1 MTKQIALFNHKGG
14 VSKTTTT
21 FNLGWMLANKGKR
34 VMIVDCD
41 PQCNLTGMV
50 LELRGSKYDINKG
63 LQAIYESEEVRDI
76 YRGLAP
82 AFESRPILLEP
93 VVCEPVKGQPNMYLL
108 PGNIRFAEYEVV
120 LGMAQELSSSLVSLQ
135 NLPGSLHYLFMKT
148 AKKYEIDFILV
159 DMGLSLGPISRN
171 LLMMSDYFIV
181 PMFPDYFSMMATES
195 LASILS
201 QWSAWAKQGRALP
214 ILRGATY
221 PFPDKIPKFLGT
233 IIQNYRVGEG
243 TKPLAA
249 FKTWIDAIGMAAERK
264 LIPVLKEND
273 MLLPMELYQ
282 RVKWTQYDQIS
293 LFPDESL
300 GRPLLQMPDF
310 NSLIAL
316 SQKHRAPI
324 FDLTDAQLERDGIVL
339 KQTKESIRRFWKL
352 YSEGADRIMMLIEN
366 A

>member
-21 FNLGWMLANKGKR
+21 FNLGWMLAAKGKK
-34 VMIVDCD
+34 VIIADCD

-50 LELRGSKYDINKG
+50 LGFRDAKAYA
-63 LQAIYESEEVRDI
+63 AIYEAKSGEVRNIRD
-76 YRGLAP
+76 GLAP
-82 AFESRPILLEP
+82 AFESRPVPLEP
-93 VVCEPVKGQPNMYLL
+93 VVCEPVKGQPNMHLL
-108 PGNIRFAEYEVV
+108 PGHIGFAEYEVV

-135 NLPGSLHYLFMKT
+135 NLPGSIHYLFMKT
-148 AKKYEIDFILV
+148 AKKYEVDFILV
-159 DMGLSLGPISRN
+159 DMGPSLGPINRN
-171 LLMMSDYFIV
+171 LLMTSDYFIV

-214 ILRGATY
+214 ILRQATY

-233 IIQNYRVGEG
+233 IIQNYRVREG
-243 TKPLAA
+243 TKPSAA
-249 FKTWIDAIGMAAERK
+249 FKTWIDAIGIAAERK
-264 LIPVLKEND
+264 LVPVLREND

-282 RVKWTQYDQIS
+282 KVKRTQFDEIS
-293 LFPDESL
+293 LFPDEAL
-300 GRPLLQMPDF
+300 GKPLLQMPDF

-316 SQKHRAPI
+316 SQKHKAPI

-339 KQTKESIRRFWKL
+339 KQTKKSMMQFREL
-352 YSEGADRIMMLIEN
+352 YSEGADRIMTLIEN

>member
-21 FNLGWMLANKGKR
+21 FNLGWMLAHKGKK

-50 LELRGSKYDINKG
+50 LGFRDTKAYA
-63 LQAIYESEEVRDI
+63 AIYESKSAEVRNIRD
-76 YRGLAP
+76 GLAP
-82 AFESRPILLEP
+82 AFESRPVPLEP

-108 PGNIRFAEYEVV
+108 PGHIGFAEYEVV

-159 DMGLSLGPISRN
+159 DMGPSLGPINRN
-171 LLMMSDYFIV
+171 LLMTSDYFIV

-201 QWSAWAKQGRALP
+201 QWAAWAKQGRALP
-214 ILRGATY
+214 ILREATY

-233 IIQNYRVGEG
+233 IIQNYRVRQG
-243 TKPLAA
+243 TKPSAA
-249 FKTWIDAIGMAAERK
+249 FKTWIDAIGIAAEKK
-264 LIPVLKEND
+264 LIPVLKKNG
-273 MLLPMELYQ
+273 MLLPIESY
-282 RVKWTQYDQIS
+282 RKIRRTQFDQIS
-293 LFPDESL
+293 LFPDEDL
-300 GRPLLQMPDF
+300 GKPLLQMPDF

-316 SQKHRAPI
+316 SQKHQAPI

-339 KQTKESIRRFWKL
+339 EQTKESMRRFRKL
-352 YSEGADRIMMLIEN
+352 YSEGADRIMTLVEN

>member
-21 FNLGWMLANKGKR
+21 FNLGWMLAHKGKR

-50 LELRGSKYDINKG
+50 LGFRDTKAFA
-63 LQAIYESEEVRDI
+63 AIYESESKEVRNIRD
-76 YRGLAP
+76 GLAP
-82 AFESRPILLEP
+82 AFESRPVPLEP
-93 VVCEPVKGQPNMYLL
+93 VLCEPVKGRSNMYLL
-108 PGNIRFAEYEVV
+108 PGHIGFAEYEVV

-148 AKKYEIDFILV
+148 SKKYEIDFILV
-159 DMGLSLGPISRN
+159 DMGPSLGPINRN
-171 LLMMSDYFIV
+171 LLMTSDYFIV

-201 QWSAWAKQGRALP
+201 QWAAWSRHGRALP
-214 ILRGATY
+214 ILREATY

-233 IIQNYRVGEG
+233 IIQNYRIREG
-243 TKPLAA
+243 TKPSAA

-264 LIPVLKEND
+264 LVPVLREND
-273 MLLPMELYQ
+273 MLLPMKLYHE
-282 RVKWTQYDQIS
+282 VKWTQFDQIS
-293 LFPDESL
+293 LFPDEAL
-300 GRPLLQMPDF
+300 GKPLLQMPDF

-316 SQKHRAPI
+316 SQKHKAPI

-339 KQTKESIRRFWKL
+339 EQTKESMHRFREL
-352 YSEGADRIMMLIEN
+352 YSEGADRILMLVEN

>member
-21 FNLGWMLANKGKR
+21 FNLGWMLAHKGKR

-50 LELRGSKYDINKG
+50 LGFRDTEAFA
-63 LQAIYESEEVRDI
+63 AIYESKSGKVRNIRD
-76 YRGLAP
+76 GLAP
-82 AFESRPILLEP
+82 AFESRPVPLEA

-108 PGNIRFAEYEVV
+108 PGHIGFAEYEVV

-135 NLPGSLHYLFMKT
+135 NLPGSLHYLFTKT

-159 DMGLSLGPISRN
+159 DMGPSLGPINRN
-171 LLMMSDYFIV
+171 LLMTSDYFIV

-214 ILRGATY
+214 ILREATY

-233 IIQNYRVGEG
+233 IIQKYPVKQG
-243 TKPLAA
+243 TKPAAA
-249 FKTWIDAIGMAAERK
+249 FKAWIDAIGVATKQK
-264 LIPVLKEND
+264 LIPVLRENH

-282 RVKWTQYDQIS
+282 RVRWTQFDQIS
-293 LFPDESL
+293 LFPDDAL
-300 GRPLLQMPDF
+300 GKPLLQMPDF

-316 SQKHRAPI
+316 SQKHKVPI

-339 KQTKESIRRFWKL
+339 EQTKESMHRFREL
-352 YSEGADRIMMLIEN
+352 YSEGADRIMMLVEN

>member
-1 MTKQIALFNHKGG
+1 MIKQIALFNHKGG

-50 LELRGSKYDINKG
+50 LGFRDTEAFA
-63 LQAIYESEEVRDI
+63 AIYESGSGEVRNIRD
-76 YRGLAP
+76 GLAP
-82 AFESRPILLEP
+82 AFESRPVPLEP
-93 VVCEPVKGQPNMYLL
+93 VVCEQVKGQPNMYLL
-108 PGNIRFAEYEVV
+108 PGHIGFAEYEVV

-135 NLPGSLHYLFMKT
+135 NLPGSLPYLFMKT
-148 AKKYEIDFILV
+148 AKKYNADFILV
-159 DMGLSLGPISRN
+159 DMGPSLGPINRN
-171 LLMMSDYFIV
+171 LLMTSDYFIV

-201 QWSAWAKQGRALP
+201 QWAAWSRQGRSLP
-214 ILRGATY
+214 ILREATY
-221 PFPDKIPKFLGT
+221 PFPNKIPKFLGT
-233 IIQNYRVGEG
+233 IIQKYSVKEG
-243 TKPLAA
+243 TKPSAA
-249 FKTWIDAIGMAAERK
+249 FQTWIDAIGIAAEKK
-264 LIPVLKEND
+264 LIPVLREND
-273 MLLPMELYQ
+273 MLLPLESYEKI
-282 RVKWTQYDQIS
+282 KWTQFDQLS

-316 SQKHRAPI
+316 SQKHKVPI
-324 FDLTDAQLERDGIVL
+324 FDLTDAQLERDGVVL
-339 KQTKESIRRFWKL
+339 KQTKESMHRFRKL
-352 YSEGADRIMMLIEN
+352 YSEGADRIMTLVEN